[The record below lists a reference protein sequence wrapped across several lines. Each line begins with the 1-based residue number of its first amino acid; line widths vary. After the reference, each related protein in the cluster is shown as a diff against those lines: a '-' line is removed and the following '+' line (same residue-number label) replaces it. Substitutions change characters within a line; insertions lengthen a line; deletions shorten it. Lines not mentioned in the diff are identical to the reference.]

1 MALYLTK
8 LVNGQVQKLRV
19 SPTKALY
26 RGYWAVI
33 VGGFAGT
40 SVTCNGVTK
49 FIGSSERVAFNII
62 TPGTY
67 TFTATRQGTTLTKE
81 VVLNNDTPEY
91 IINLSMFIGMQHL
104 EYIESTGTQWIDTGV
119 VYSSANHKS
128 VVKFS
133 HVSSGSDNAPWWV
146 WGSDSVLTTNGSRSG
161 AVALKSDNNTLGIGV
176 GEITGG
182 SSPYTIPN
190 PTVPITVDIETKD
203 NNTFSVSVNGLS
215 IYDNVSFNGSCYG
228 TSSEALFGIN
238 VNGTIQQKTSTKIY
252 AAQFY
257 DNGIL
262 VRDFIPVKDD
272 TGRGA
277 LYDKVTQQ
285 IFYNSGTGDFICGPN
300 KPYTRIQYLESTGT
314 QWIDSGVTLS
324 NKLAVETVFQTT
336 SVDGQT
342 LFGDSTYYNNN
353 QRFYLDIKNNN
364 FRLARGNAYVEFTSA
379 DTNKHTLRFASDTTT
394 VMWDGNPITVVGSFS
409 GTSTDSTVKIF
420 ASSPINPDQLG
431 HVKYYS
437 FKMYKNDELV
447 RDFVPVLDYDGVPC
461 MYDKVEGKLYYNQ
474 GTGEFVAGPEYV
486 ELEYIEG
493 LNNEQ
498 YINTGIVPTSDMEI
512 YLKMCTATYNS
523 SDPSASVGCRSA
535 STWVDDGFCVFYGT
549 STNTRIDMSWLGSN
563 PTITRWKLN
572 ASYAAGDIF
581 EISVKNSLAEIV
593 KNGTSI
599 GTHQFVPDATCDRPI
614 YINGLNNAGSIFT
627 QKNIR
632 MRQYRFTIK
641 GVCDLI
647 PVRMGTEVGMYDTV
661 TDTFFAN
668 AGEGQFIAGPE
679 KQ

>member
-19 SPTKALY
+19 SPTKAIY
-26 RGYWAVI
+26 RGFWAVI

-67 TFTATRQGTTLTKE
+67 TFTATRQGTTITKE
-81 VVLNNDTPEY
+81 VVLNDDTQEY
-91 IINLSMFIGMQHL
+91 IINLSMFIGMQQI
-104 EYIESTGTQWIDTGV
+104 EYIESTGTQYIDTGV
-119 VYSSANHKS
+119 VFNVDNVKLVLDWENTTSTTAAMAIFGAYREKERSIIPCIRPNGDKMEVQVANTVTNSYTYSIDTRHSLE
-128 VVKFS
+128 V
-133 HVSSGSDNAPWWV
+133 
-146 WGSDSVLTTNGSRSG
+146 T
-161 AVALKSDNNTLGIGV
+161 
-176 GEITGG
+176 
-182 SSPYTIPN
+182 
-190 PTVPITVDIETKD
+190 
-203 NNTFSVSVNGLS
+203 VNGTAVSYKVDNGTTGSFTYRGTFNTTETNYLFAFYRKDIGARDLFTGKIYACK
-215 IYDNVSFNGSCYG
+215 IYDND
-228 TSSEALFGIN
+228 T
-238 VNGTIQQKTSTKIY
+238 
-252 AAQFY
+252 
-257 DNGIL
+257 L
-262 VRDFIPVKDD
+262 VRDFIPIKDD
-272 TGRGA
+272 TGHGA

-300 KPYTRIQYLESTGT
+300 KSYTRIQYLESTGT
-314 QWIDSGVTLS
+314 QYIDTGILGEGTWNIVAQSEETNKNRILVARGISGHVWFAATS
-324 NKLAVETVFQTT
+324 SGYWGVSSDHPT
-336 SVDGQT
+336 SVPNT
-342 LFGDSTYYNNN
+342 T
-353 QRFYLDIKNNN
+353 KV
-364 FRLARGNAYVEFTSA
+364 NATIIFET
-379 DTNKHTLRFASDTTT
+379 DK
-394 VMWDGNPITVVGSFS
+394 IS
-409 GTSTDSTVKIF
+409 GTVNGQSFERTESIPV
-420 ASSPINPDQLG
+420 NWNNYMLLG
-431 HVKYYS
+431 YDNNYLFIGKLFS
-437 FKMYKNDELV
+437 AKFIQNNILI
-447 RDFVPVLDYDGVPC
+447 RDFIPVLDYDGTPC
-461 MYDKVEGKLYYNQ
+461 MLDQVEGKLYYNQ

-523 SDPSASVGCRSA
+523 SAPDASVGCRKT
-535 STWVDDGFCVFYGT
+535 STGDDGFCVFYGT
-549 STNTRIDMSWLGSN
+549 LTNTRIDMSWLGSN

-599 GTHQFVPDATCDRPI
+599 GTHQFVPDVTCDQPI
-614 YINGLNNAGSIFT
+614 CINGLNNAGSIFT

-647 PVRMGTEVGMYDTV
+647 PMRMGTEVGMYDLV
-661 TDTFFAN
+661 TDTFFTN
-668 AGEGQFIAGPE
+668 AGTGSFIAGPE
-679 KQ
+679 K